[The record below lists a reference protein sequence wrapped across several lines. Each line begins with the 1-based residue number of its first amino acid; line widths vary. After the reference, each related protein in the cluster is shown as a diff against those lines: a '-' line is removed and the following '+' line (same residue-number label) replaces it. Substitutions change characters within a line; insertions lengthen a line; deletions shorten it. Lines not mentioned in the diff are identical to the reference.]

1 MGLSMRLLGLGIC
14 LWITGACL
22 AEAPK
27 DDAEA
32 RKQLC
37 GVWRGFAVEGKGERP
52 DRGPVKL
59 ELTIT
64 EKSIKGIQIKPDG
77 NIDHGEGEFTFD
89 LAADPRS
96 FDATK
101 TSDRRKASYLG
112 IYTLEGD
119 TLKWCVSPQKTR
131 PKTFETSKGQF
142 LLILKRDPAG
152 K

>member
-1 MGLSMRLLGLGIC
+1 MR
-14 LWITGACL
+14 ITIIAL
-22 AEAPK
+22 AVFATTSFA
-27 DDAEA
+27 DDADA
-32 RKQLC
+32 RKAMV
-37 GVWRGFAVEGKGERP
+37 GTWRGFAVEGKGERP

-89 LAADPRS
+89 LGADPKVL
-96 FDATK
+96 DATK
-101 TSDRRKASYLG
+101 TSDRRKASYVG
-112 IYTLEGD
+112 IYLLEGD

-131 PKTFETSKGQF
+131 PRTFETSKGQF
-142 LLILKRDPAG
+142 LLILKRDPA